1 MGWIDSSE
9 FAGFR
14 SSWFKSTATHERFGS
29 VYCNS
34 HKEIG
39 GVMLCLCSGYCFKHL
54 TVYAYAF
61 IFLMKQFCSA
71 HDFVHDCR
79 PF

>member
-39 GVMLCLCSGYCFKHL
+39 VLCCVYVVGIVLN
-54 TVYAYAF
+54 TVRFMPMPLYF
-61 IFLMKQFCSA
+61 
-71 HDFVHDCR
+71 
-79 PF
+79 

>member
-9 FAGFR
+9 FAGFC
-14 SSWFKSTATHERFGS
+14 SSWLKSTHERFGC

-39 GVMLCLCSGYCFKHL
+39 VLGCVYVVGIVLN
-54 TVYAYAF
+54 TVRFMPMPLYF
-61 IFLMKQFCSA
+61 
-71 HDFVHDCR
+71 
-79 PF
+79 